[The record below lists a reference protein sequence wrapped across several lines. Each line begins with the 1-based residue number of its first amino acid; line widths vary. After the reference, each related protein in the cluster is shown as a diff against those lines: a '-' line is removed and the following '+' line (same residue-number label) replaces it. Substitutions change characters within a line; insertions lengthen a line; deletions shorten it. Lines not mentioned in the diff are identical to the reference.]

1 MTEIIHNDDKPSTPA
16 NTKDEVFPR
25 ISVIIPLHDCGP
37 RFIRDFARFHSLD
50 YPDFE
55 VLIVTDEPNMNPA
68 RNPQC
73 SELKRLERQRFVSI
87 ISTGKELTGPGEK
100 RDVGIEKATGTICAF
115 IDDDAYPR
123 PDWLRNAVEYFADP
137 QVAAVG
143 GPGLTPPEDNLLE
156 QVSGA
161 VYASPLGSGQ
171 TLYRFVPRKAREVDD
186 FPAYNLL
193 VRTEVLKEV
202 GGFATTFYG
211 GEDTKLCLEIVK
223 TEKKILYRP
232 EVVVFHHRRPL
243 FFGHLKQ
250 IANVGIHRGFFVK
263 TYPETSWRIFY
274 FLPSIVVMVLAFGI
288 ILSMFS
294 NIIAAILL
302 LTLVGYF
309 GIAFVSTMPASRL
322 DIALMGAAG
331 IMLSHIVYGCA
342 FIRGLTLRQL
352 DR

>member
-1 MTEIIHNDDKPSTPA
+1 MTEITHNDEAAITADK
-16 NTKDEVFPR
+16 KDGALPR
-25 ISVIIPLHDCGP
+25 ITIIIPLHDCRP
-37 RFIRDFARFHSLD
+37 RFMKDFAHFHSIE

-55 VLIVTDEPNMNPA
+55 ILVVADEPNLSQA
-68 RNPQC
+68 TNPQFN
-73 SELKRLERQRFVSI
+73 ELKRLEKPGLVSI

-100 RDVGIEKATGTICAF
+100 RDIGIEKATGTICAF

-123 PDWLRNAVEYFADP
+123 PDWLRSGVECFTDP

-143 GPGLTPPEDNLLE
+143 GPGLTPPEDKLLE
-156 QVSGA
+156 QASGA

-171 TLYRFVPRKAREVDD
+171 ALYRFVPRKAREVDD

-211 GEDTKLCLEIVK
+211 GEDTKLCLEIIK
-223 TEKKILYRP
+223 TGKKILYRP

-250 IANVGIHRGFFVK
+250 IANVGVHRGFFAK

-274 FLPSIVVMVLAFGI
+274 FLPSIVVMVLVFGI
-288 ILSMFS
+288 ILSAFS
-294 NIIAAILL
+294 TIIAAILVL
-302 LTLVGYF
+302 SLAGYF

-342 FIRGLTLRQL
+342 FIRGLTLKQL